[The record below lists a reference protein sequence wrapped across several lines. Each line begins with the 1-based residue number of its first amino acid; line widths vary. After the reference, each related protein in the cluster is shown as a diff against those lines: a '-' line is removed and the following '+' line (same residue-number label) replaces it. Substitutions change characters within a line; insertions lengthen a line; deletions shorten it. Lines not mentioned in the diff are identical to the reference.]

1 MDDDDSDGV
10 FGLITKLCEKFYKD
24 PDEIKTSRSRCYE
37 IILKKRLPKFKK
49 SFKDIKGVNDPS
61 LNLLSW
67 IFQLKHGY
75 GMEEYAEKVIKATE
89 KLRVC
94 YGDDSETY
102 KSILYFLLNFRKMPQ
117 QDENKWDLSTLSS
130 FDFKHEEDKLNSLF
144 ILPESLQQKCDD
156 YFSNTFDLESD
167 TLELEQ
173 FQFPK
178 QSAHERL
185 HIENQNTYGV
195 GELSEDEGISDE
207 DIWEMA
213 AREPFCDR
221 RTWESFG
228 YAEPEKEQPFLSE
241 LGDLSSLWVENLE
254 TLYMVPLFR
263 EEALFKS
270 KIIPRKTFIMNLKY
284 LLAGMASDCFALGD
298 SGSFY
303 LDPSISVEG
312 ITPDTLQAYCK
323 PLLVCGSCHKS
334 LEKMC
339 TPNPDTGKYKYEGYI
354 FLEFCGS
361 IKRYLQF
368 HQTAVFS
375 ISCSTNFLEFHKKT
389 RQLRLQH
396 SSLASVCKVGPYREK
411 DGEIPK
417 GVALLNYLYQKVVNV
432 TEQQV
437 ALVLY
442 SVLYPC
448 CQVYFSRF
456 LTQWILEGVINDP
469 YGEFFIKI
477 DHKYLLTKGRT
488 YWTRSYSV
496 CEDIMPDF
504 LVDLKNDILYCG
516 KSMMLLKLCN
526 SSEQKIKRLDEMSA
540 LKEQYD
546 MALEQVRLNE
556 VKEIQEDMKLMQ
568 ENIKIEE
575 RRQKLIKEEADKMI
589 EYYTKLYEQAE
600 KKKALI
606 ENHVKVVKS
615 IHMNQSIQTENA
627 QEPPC
632 LEDTEKAVANSS
644 NESFYSLN
652 DDKET
657 ESEKEQPAVE
667 DKEIEPE
674 KDEELFHDSVTK
686 LQIRSSESMDILNA
700 NTDISKEKESEKAIP
715 PHVQTMIDN
724 FKLARQIKQKVMT
737 QEMGIDFSAGARP
750 HSTDIT
756 ESHNTPCLTDAQKNK
771 LRILSSEFG
780 IEVKDV
786 KRLRMSKAA
795 QSNRN
800 KILGTSDCFNYLD
813 NADFVNKN
821 LEEPLKK
828 SKSLTLELNTKCPKL
843 EIDRPI
849 PMSVDSTPQ
858 SELSTSTIYIDTH
871 QLSITPT
878 TARTESD
885 MHYLNDFP
893 FDQNQNESCEATFLP
908 KMVFSKRVNTKV
920 ARGISTNCLSLFLEE
935 SIHVPLVAQTKIVNG
950 ELLRYFIDD
959 LKYIDHLH
967 SLRDYFFLLDCEFGR
982 NVTDTLFSRLYESSA
997 PSEVISYRMLKE
1009 LLYRACDVSGKNQD
1023 NSQRLSFR
1031 MTGVPKRL
1039 DLGDP
1044 NVLDF
1049 ISLTYKVQWPLNIL
1063 LPVDTI
1069 SKYDEVFKFLLKLC
1083 RVSWVLKKI
1092 FLELKGLAKEM
1103 GEKEIYLMSSPQYRR
1118 LHQHRHIMT
1127 HFVQTLQDYIV
1138 GEVLQASWDSF
1149 EKELC
1154 SATNL
1159 DELYSLHV
1167 SYVKKIIIMCML
1179 HQKMS
1184 ALKAVI
1190 HKIFVVV
1197 LKFYDYLR
1205 SRLWIC
1211 ENGTYVHPNFE
1222 KLDSIFKNFEELV
1235 AFFFKVARKVGKCGL
1250 QPHLLQ
1256 LLDMLDVNNYYS
1268 KNSLT
1273 LNKYKK

>member
-24 PDEIKTSRSRCYE
+24 PNEIRASRSRCYE
-37 IILKKRLPKFKK
+37 IILKKRLPKYKK
-49 SFKDIKGVNDPS
+49 SFKDIKGVHDPS
-61 LNLLSW
+61 LNLSSW
-67 IFQLKHGY
+67 IFQLVHGH
-75 GMEEYAEKVIKATE
+75 GLREYAEKVIKATE
-89 KLRVC
+89 RLRTC
-94 YGDDSETY
+94 YQDDPETY
-102 KSILYFLLNFRKMPQ
+102 KNILYFLLNFRKVPKK
-117 QDENKWDLSTLSS
+117 DGNKWDLSTLPS
-130 FDFKHEEDKLNSLF
+130 FDFKHEEDKINSLF
-144 ILPESLQQKCDD
+144 ILPESLQQECDNH
-156 YFSNTFDLESD
+156 FSNTFCLDSD
-167 TLELEQ
+167 VLELGQ
-173 FQFPK
+173 FQFTK
-178 QSAHERL
+178 QSTNEIL
-185 HIENQNTYGV
+185 HIEKLEQNGH
-195 GELSEDEGISDE
+195 EAEDNSEDEGISDE
-207 DIWEMA
+207 DVWEMA
-213 AREPFCDR
+213 AREPFCSR

-228 YAEPEKEQPFLSE
+228 YAEPDKEQPFLSE

-263 EEALFKS
+263 EEAIFKS
-270 KIIPRKTFIMNLKY
+270 KMIPRKTFIMNLKY
-284 LLAGMASDCFALGD
+284 LLAGMASDCFGFEEND
-298 SGSFY
+298 TFN

-312 ITPDTLQAYCK
+312 ITPDTLRAYCE
-323 PLLVCGSCHKS
+323 PLLVCGSCHRA

-354 FLEFCGS
+354 FLSQLCQYLMGAKPSIISCCLTRDQLDTVYQSTVTYFLEVSEQIGS
-361 IKRYLQF
+361 QFNINNALTKYKASDPAFLSLIAKKRAATIKRIQ
-368 HQTAVFS
+368 
-375 ISCSTNFLEFHKKT
+375 LEK
-389 RQLRLQH
+389 L
-396 SSLASVCKVGPYREK
+396 KV
-411 DGEIPK
+411 
-417 GVALLNYLYQKVVNV
+417 
-432 TEQQV
+432 
-437 ALVLY
+437 
-442 SVLYPC
+442 
-448 CQVYFSRF
+448 
-456 LTQWILEGVINDP
+456 LE
-469 YGEFFIKI
+469 
-477 DHKYLLTKGRT
+477 
-488 YWTRSYSV
+488 
-496 CEDIMPDF
+496 
-504 LVDLKNDILYCG
+504 
-516 KSMMLLKLCN
+516 
-526 SSEQKIKRLDEMSA
+526 EQKIKRLDEMNA

-615 IHMNQSIQTENA
+615 IHINQSIQTETA
-627 QEPPC
+627 QEPTC
-632 LEDTEKAVANSS
+632 IEDTEKAVANSS

-657 ESEKEQPAVE
+657 ELEQE
-667 DKEIEPE
+667 RETEPE
-674 KDEELFHDSVTK
+674 KDEELYHDSVTK
-686 LQIRSSESMDILNA
+686 FQMHSSESMDILNA
-700 NTDISKEKESEKAIP
+700 NTEMPKEKEPEKAIP
-715 PHVQTMIDN
+715 SHVQTMIDN
-724 FKLARQIKQKVMT
+724 FKMAKQIKQKVMT
-737 QEMGIDFSAGARP
+737 QEMGIDFSAAVP
-750 HSTDIT
+750 PPSKYT
-756 ESHNTPCLTDAQKNK
+756 ESNDIPCLTDAQKNK

-786 KRLRMSKAA
+786 RKLRMSKAA
-795 QSNRN
+795 QSN
-800 KILGTSDCFNYLD
+800 KDKVLGTSDCFHYLD

-821 LEEPLKK
+821 FEEPMKK
-828 SKSLTLELNTKCPKL
+828 SKSLTLELNSKCPKV
-843 EIDRPI
+843 EVERQI

-858 SELSTSTIYIDTH
+858 SELSTSTVYMNVDTN
-871 QLSITPT
+871 QFSITPT

-885 MHYLNDFP
+885 IQYLNDFP
-893 FDQNQNESCEATFLP
+893 FDHNQNQSCETINVSFP
-908 KMVFSKRVNTKV
+908 KMVFSKRVSTKV
-920 ARGISTNCLSLFLEE
+920 ARGISTNCLSLFLEG
-935 SIHVPLVAQTKIVNG
+935 SIHIPLVAQTKIVNS

-1009 LLYRACDVSGKNQD
+1009 LLYRACDVSGKSQD

-1031 MTGVPKRL
+1031 MTGMPKRL

-1092 FLELKGLAKEM
+1092 FLELKSLAKEM
-1103 GEKEIYLMSSPQYRR
+1103 GKKEIYLMSSPQYRR
-1118 LHQHRHIMT
+1118 LHHHRHIMT

-1154 SATNL
+1154 NATNL

-1179 HQKMS
+1179 HQKMA

-1205 SRLWIC
+1205 SRLWVC
-1211 ENGTYVHPNFE
+1211 KNGAYVHPNFE

-1235 AFFFKVARKVGKCGL
+1235 AFFFKVARKVGKCGFH
-1250 QPHLLQ
+1250 PHLLQ
-1256 LLDMLDVNNYYS
+1256 LLDMLDVNNHYS
-1268 KNSLT
+1268 KNSVT

>member
-24 PDEIKTSRSRCYE
+24 PNEIRASRSRCYE
-37 IILKKRLPKFKK
+37 IILKKRLPKYKK
-49 SFKDIKGVNDPS
+49 SFKDIKGVHDPS
-61 LNLLSW
+61 LNLSSW
-67 IFQLKHGY
+67 IFQLVHGH
-75 GMEEYAEKVIKATE
+75 GLREYAEKVIKATE
-89 KLRVC
+89 RLRTC
-94 YGDDSETY
+94 YQDDPETY
-102 KSILYFLLNFRKMPQ
+102 KNILYFLLNFRKVPKK
-117 QDENKWDLSTLSS
+117 DGNKWDLSTLPS
-130 FDFKHEEDKLNSLF
+130 FDFKHEEDKINSLF
-144 ILPESLQQKCDD
+144 ILPESLQQECDNH
-156 YFSNTFDLESD
+156 FSNTFCLDSD
-167 TLELEQ
+167 VLELGQ
-173 FQFPK
+173 FQFTK
-178 QSAHERL
+178 QSTNEIL
-185 HIENQNTYGV
+185 HIEKLEQNGH
-195 GELSEDEGISDE
+195 EAEDNSEDEGISDE
-207 DIWEMA
+207 DVWEMA
-213 AREPFCDR
+213 AREPFCSR

-228 YAEPEKEQPFLSE
+228 YAEPDKEQPFLSE

-263 EEALFKS
+263 EEAIFKS
-270 KIIPRKTFIMNLKY
+270 KMIPRKTFIMNLKY
-284 LLAGMASDCFALGD
+284 LLAGMASDCFGFEEND
-298 SGSFY
+298 TFN

-312 ITPDTLQAYCK
+312 ITPDTLRAYCE
-323 PLLVCGSCHKS
+323 PLLVCGSCHRA

-375 ISCSTNFLEFHKKT
+375 ISCSSNFLEFHKKT

-396 SSLASVCKVGPYREK
+396 SALASVCKVGPYKEK

-488 YWTRSYSV
+488 YWTRSYSIS
-496 CEDIMPDF
+496 EDIMPDF

-526 SSEQKIKRLDEMSA
+526 SSEQKIKRLDEMNA

-615 IHMNQSIQTENA
+615 IHINQSIQTETA
-627 QEPPC
+627 QEPTC
-632 LEDTEKAVANSS
+632 IEDTEKAVANSS

-657 ESEKEQPAVE
+657 ELEQE
-667 DKEIEPE
+667 RETEPE
-674 KDEELFHDSVTK
+674 KDEELYHDSVTK
-686 LQIRSSESMDILNA
+686 FQMHSSESMDILNA
-700 NTDISKEKESEKAIP
+700 NTEMPKEKEPEKAIP
-715 PHVQTMIDN
+715 SHVQTMIDN
-724 FKLARQIKQKVMT
+724 FKMAKQIKQKVMT
-737 QEMGIDFSAGARP
+737 QEMGIDFSAAVP
-750 HSTDIT
+750 PPSKYT
-756 ESHNTPCLTDAQKNK
+756 ESNDIPCLTDAQKNK

-786 KRLRMSKAA
+786 RKLRMSKAA
-795 QSNRN
+795 QSN
-800 KILGTSDCFNYLD
+800 KDKVLGTSDCFHYLD

-821 LEEPLKK
+821 FEEPMKK
-828 SKSLTLELNTKCPKL
+828 SKSLTLELNSKCPKV
-843 EIDRPI
+843 EVERQI

-858 SELSTSTIYIDTH
+858 SELSTSTVYMNVDTN
-871 QLSITPT
+871 QFSITPT

-885 MHYLNDFP
+885 IQYLNDFP
-893 FDQNQNESCEATFLP
+893 FDHNQNQSCETINVSFP
-908 KMVFSKRVNTKV
+908 KMVFSKRVSTKV
-920 ARGISTNCLSLFLEE
+920 ARGISTNCLSLFLEG
-935 SIHVPLVAQTKIVNG
+935 SIHIPLVAQTKIVNS

-1009 LLYRACDVSGKNQD
+1009 LLYRACDVSGKSQD

-1031 MTGVPKRL
+1031 MTGMPKRL

-1092 FLELKGLAKEM
+1092 FLV
-1103 GEKEIYLMSSPQYRR
+1103 SVRTFD
-1118 LHQHRHIMT
+1118 HI
-1127 HFVQTLQDYIV
+1127 
-1138 GEVLQASWDSF
+1138 
-1149 EKELC
+1149 
-1154 SATNL
+1154 
-1159 DELYSLHV
+1159 
-1167 SYVKKIIIMCML
+1167 
-1179 HQKMS
+1179 
-1184 ALKAVI
+1184 
-1190 HKIFVVV
+1190 
-1197 LKFYDYLR
+1197 
-1205 SRLWIC
+1205 
-1211 ENGTYVHPNFE
+1211 
-1222 KLDSIFKNFEELV
+1222 
-1235 AFFFKVARKVGKCGL
+1235 
-1250 QPHLLQ
+1250 
-1256 LLDMLDVNNYYS
+1256 
-1268 KNSLT
+1268 
-1273 LNKYKK
+1273 

>member
-24 PDEIKTSRSRCYE
+24 PDEIKASRSRCYE
-37 IILKKRLPKFKK
+37 IILKKRVPKYKK
-49 SFKDIKGVNDPS
+49 SFKDLKGVKDPS

-67 IFQLKHGY
+67 IFQLVHGY
-75 GMEEYAEKVIKATE
+75 GLQEYGEKVLKAAEKFRA
-89 KLRVC
+89 C
-94 YGDDSETY
+94 YEDDPETY
-102 KSILYFLLNFRKMPQ
+102 KNILYFLLNFRKVPKR
-117 QDENKWDLSTLSS
+117 DENKWDLSTLPS
-130 FDFKHEEDKLNSLF
+130 FDFKHEEDKLHSLF
-144 ILPESLQQKCDD
+144 ILPESLQQECDD
-156 YFSNTFDLESD
+156 YFSNTFYLDSD
-167 TLELEQ
+167 ALELGQ
-173 FQFPK
+173 VQFPK
-178 QSAHERL
+178 QSTHETL
-185 HIENQNTYGV
+185 HVEKQNQNTQVEV
-195 GELSEDEGISDE
+195 GDHSEDEGISD
-207 DIWEMA
+207 DDVWEMA
-213 AREPFCDR
+213 AKEPFCNR

-228 YAEPEKEQPFLSE
+228 YAEPDKEQPFLSE

-263 EEALFKS
+263 EEAIFKS
-270 KIIPRKTFIMNLKY
+270 KMIPRKTFIMNLKY
-284 LLAGMASDCFALGD
+284 LLAGMASDCFGLDD
-298 SGSFY
+298 SGGFY
-303 LDPSISVEG
+303 LDSSISVEG
-312 ITPDTLQAYCK
+312 ITPDTLKAYCQ
-323 PLLVCGSCHKS
+323 PLLVCGSCHRA

-375 ISCSTNFLEFHKKT
+375 ISCSSNFLEFHKKT

-396 SSLASVCKVGPYREK
+396 SALASVCK
-411 DGEIPK
+411 
-417 GVALLNYLYQKVVNV
+417 KVVNV

-437 ALVLY
+437 ALVL
-442 SVLYPC
+442 
-448 CQVYFSRF
+448 
-456 LTQWILEGVINDP
+456 
-469 YGEFFIKI
+469 
-477 DHKYLLTKGRT
+477 T
-488 YWTRSYSV
+488 YWTRSYSI

-516 KSMMLLKLCN
+516 KSMMLLKVCN
-526 SSEQKIKRLDEMSA
+526 SSEQRIKRLDEMNA

-589 EYYTKLYEQAE
+589 DYYTKLYEQAE
-600 KKKALI
+600 RKKALI

-615 IHMNQSIQTENA
+615 IHMNQTIPTENA
-627 QEPPC
+627 QETPC
-632 LEDTEKAVANSS
+632 IEDTEKAVANSS

-652 DDKET
+652 DDKEP
-657 ESEKEQPAVE
+657 ESEKEQEIVE
-667 DKEIEPE
+667 VLETEPE
-674 KDEELFHDSVTK
+674 KEDEVYHDSVTK
-686 LQIRSSESMDILNA
+686 LKIHSSESMDILNA
-700 NTDISKEKESEKAIP
+700 NTEDQTKEKEPETKTIP

-724 FKLARQIKQKVMT
+724 FKLARQIKHKVMT
-737 QEMGIDFSAGARP
+737 QEMGIDFSASAP
-750 HSTDIT
+750 HSTET
-756 ESHNTPCLTDAQKNK
+756 EANVTPCLTDAQKNK

-795 QSNRN
+795 QSNKD
-800 KILGTSDCFNYLD
+800 KILGTSDCFHYLD

-821 LEEPLKK
+821 LEEPMKK
-828 SKSLTLELNTKCPKL
+828 SKSLTLELNTKSSKV

-858 SELSTSTIYIDTH
+858 SEFSTSTIYVNTDIN
-871 QLSITPT
+871 QLSLTPT

-885 MHYLNDFP
+885 IHYLNDFP
-893 FDQNQNESCEATFLP
+893 FDHNQNQACEVPTFFP

-935 SIHVPLVAQTKIVNG
+935 SIHIPLVAQTKIVNS

-1031 MTGVPKRL
+1031 MTGMPKRL

-1092 FLELKGLAKEM
+1092 FLELKSLAKEM

-1127 HFVQTLQDYIV
+1127 QFVQTLQDYIV

-1154 SATNL
+1154 NATNL

-1179 HQKMS
+1179 HQKMA

-1205 SRLWIC
+1205 SRLWVC
-1211 ENGTYVHPNFE
+1211 ENGAYIHPNFE

-1268 KNSLT
+1268 KNSIS
-1273 LNKYKK
+1273 LNKCKK

>member
-354 FLEFCGS
+354 FLSQLCQYLMGAKPS
-361 IKRYLQF
+361 I
-368 HQTAVFS
+368 
-375 ISCSTNFLEFHKKT
+375 ISCCLTRDQLDTVYQSTATYFLEV
-389 RQLRLQH
+389 
-396 SSLASVCKVGPYREK
+396 SE
-411 DGEIPK
+411 EI
-417 GVALLNYLYQKVVNV
+417 GSQFNMNNA
-432 TEQQV
+432 
-437 ALVLY
+437 
-442 SVLYPC
+442 
-448 CQVYFSRF
+448 
-456 LTQWILEGVINDP
+456 
-469 YGEFFIKI
+469 
-477 DHKYLLTKGRT
+477 LTK
-488 YWTRSYSV
+488 YKAS
-496 CEDIMPDF
+496 DPAF
-504 LVDLKNDILYCG
+504 LSLIAKKRAATIRRIQLEKLKALE
-516 KSMMLLKLCN
+516 
-526 SSEQKIKRLDEMSA
+526 EQKIKRLDEMSA

-893 FDQNQNESCEATFLP
+893 FDQNQNESCEMINLSQKATFLP

>member
-396 SSLASVCKVGPYREK
+396 SSLASVCK
-411 DGEIPK
+411 
-417 GVALLNYLYQKVVNV
+417 KVVNV

-437 ALVLY
+437 ALVL
-442 SVLYPC
+442 
-448 CQVYFSRF
+448 
-456 LTQWILEGVINDP
+456 
-469 YGEFFIKI
+469 
-477 DHKYLLTKGRT
+477 T